1 MSGVEQV
8 DFEKL
13 FSKSP
18 NPYVLLDRDLKI
30 AWMNEAYL
38 TATMRSRDDLL
49 GIDMFEAFPSDPHS
63 ESFALL
69 SGSLRRVLDT
79 ATADEIALIRYDIA
93 RPDGTMNE
101 MYWSATHT
109 PVLDDRGATAFILQH
124 TVDVTELHS
133 LRRARDAMNLVQRA
147 DAVQA
152 RNAGLQQETAQLKAL
167 FEQAPGFVAVVEGPR
182 HVFRMANASYRRL
195 VAERDIIGHSVAEAI
210 PEVVDQGFVS
220 VLDAVRQ
227 DGRAYVGQ
235 RERVML
241 KRESG
246 DDVELRYLNFIFQPI
261 HQAGEV
267 TGIIIQGSDVTDEV
281 EASDAQRLLIDE
293 LNHRVK
299 NTLAIVQGL
308 AAQSFRDLEGAEPA
322 RRAFDARLNALA
334 SAHSLLTARNWESAD
349 VADIVSGAFE
359 AAAGA
364 GASRLD
370 LTGPRLPLDP
380 QVGVSLSMMI
390 HELTTN
396 AIKYGAL
403 ANERGRVTVDWSLD
417 RGDGGRTL
425 ILDWCEDGGPTVAA
439 PQTRG
444 FGSRLI
450 ERGLSTHGGSQV
462 TMKFEP
468 EGLRC
473 RVVATLG
480 SAA

>member
-18 NPYVLLDRDLKI
+18 NPYVLLDRDFKI

-38 TATMRSRDDLL
+38 AATMRSRDDLL
-49 GIDMFEAFPSDPHS
+49 GVGMFEAFPSDPQS
-63 ESFALL
+63 ESFTLL
-69 SGSLRRVLDT
+69 NDSLHRVLGT
-79 ATADEIALIRYDIA
+79 GTADEIALIRYDIA
-93 RPDGTMNE
+93 GPDGTMNE

-109 PVLDDRGATAFILQH
+109 PVLDDRGETTFILQH

-133 LRRARDAMNLVQRA
+133 LRRARDEMYLVQRA

-152 RNAGLQQETAQLKAL
+152 RNAGLRQESAQLKAL

-195 VAERDIIGHSVAEAI
+195 VAERDIVGHSVEEAI

-241 KRESG
+241 KREGG

-261 HQAGEV
+261 HQDGSV
-267 TGIIIQGSDVTDEV
+267 TGIIIQGYDVTDQV
-281 EASDAQRLLIDE
+281 EASEAQRLLIDE

-308 AAQSFRDLEGAEPA
+308 AAQSFRDLEGAETA

-334 SAHSLLTARNWESAD
+334 AAHSLLTARNWESAV
-349 VADIVSGAFE
+349 VADIVSGAVT

-364 GASRLD
+364 DVSRVD
-370 LTGPRLPLDP
+370 LTGPHLPLPP
-380 QVGVSLSMMI
+380 QVGVSLSMMV

-403 ANERGRVTVDWSLD
+403 ATDTGRVSVDWKVENVED
-417 RGDGGRTL
+417 NRTL
-425 ILDWCEDGGPTVAA
+425 TLDWRESGGPPVVS
-439 PQTRG
+439 PERLG

-450 ERGLSTHGGSQV
+450 QRGLSADGGGHV
-462 TMKFEP
+462 DMIFDP
-468 EGLRC
+468 RGLHC
-473 RVVATLG
+473 RVVARLG
-480 SAA
+480 ATT